1 MPSVSQ
7 GLHGWFCNVV
17 SALFTHQSNNQ
28 TACPLS
34 RRASMVGFAT
44 LSPHCSHIKAVTR
57 LHALCL
63 AGPPWLVLQ
72 RCMLLT
78 ASDFYQSRLQT
89 NGVTGRHSDRPARV
103 PNWCSH
109 YSHYALVAAVYLTL
123 VLSLT
128 LPDHERP
135 GNCL

>member
-1 MPSVSQ
+1 MPS
-7 GLHGWFCNVV
+7 
-17 SALFTHQSNNQ
+17 
-28 TACPLS
+28 
-34 RRASMVGFAT
+34 
-44 LSPHCSHIKAVTR
+44 
-57 LHALCL
+57 L

-109 YSHYALVAAVYLTL
+109 YSHYVYTLVAAVYLTL

>member
-1 MPSVSQ
+1 M
-7 GLHGWFCNVV
+7 
-17 SALFTHQSNNQ
+17 
-28 TACPLS
+28 
-34 RRASMVGFAT
+34 
-44 LSPHCSHIKAVTR
+44 TR

-109 YSHYALVAAVYLTL
+109 YSHYAYTLVAAVYLTL

-128 LPDHERP
+128 LPDRERP
-135 GNCL
+135 WEHCL